1 MVWDGISDKVTFQQK
16 PKENEEQQ
24 RHLTRCK
31 KTTKAEETEKNQM
44 PGPRQLGGV
53 GPISTCI
60 TLREQTPKLR
70 ICHKS

>member
-1 MVWDGISDKVTFQQK
+1 MVRDGLSDKVTFQQK
-16 PKENEEQQ
+16 PKENEEQH
-24 RHLTRCK
+24 HLNSYK

-44 PGPRQLGGV
+44 PGPRQLGGM
-53 GPISTCI
+53 GPISTYI